1 MDTTDF
7 LPIGSV
13 VLLNEGTKKLMITAF
28 CTVPEDSPEEV
39 YDYCGC
45 LFPEGVISSDEIY
58 VFDHDQIQDILFIGY
73 EDDEQKAFHET
84 LVDSVGDIYKNE
96 IKQAISEVEK
106 EDNTTTITASGEEI
120 ERL

>member
-13 VLLNEGTKKLMITAF
+13 VLLIDGTKKLMITGF
-28 CTVPEDSPEEV
+28 CTVPEETPDQI

-45 LFPEGVISSDEIY
+45 LYPEGVISSDEIY
-58 VFDHDQIQDILFIGY
+58 VFDHDQIQEILFIGY
-73 EDDEQKAFHET
+73 EDDEQQVFMEK
-84 LVDSVGDIYKNE
+84 LVENVDKMYEDDDDDTSVSNNNFI
-96 IKQAISEVEK
+96 
-106 EDNTTTITASGEEI
+106 GEEI